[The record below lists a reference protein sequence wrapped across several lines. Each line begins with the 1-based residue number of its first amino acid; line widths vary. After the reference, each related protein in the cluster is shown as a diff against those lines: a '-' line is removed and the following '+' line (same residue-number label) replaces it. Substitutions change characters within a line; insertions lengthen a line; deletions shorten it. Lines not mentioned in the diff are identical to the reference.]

1 MTTARALS
9 IGFVGNVVTNPFGKM
24 AGRLA
29 DLATVSCEHLP
40 IGQIEQ
46 VLAGPAA
53 ADVLIVHLDHR
64 WFFDVA
70 PDEAAVARARGL
82 AELVSARLARA
93 PGTIILNTV
102 PFVPVSSVE
111 SDLHDQL
118 AALARVNAVLFDLA
132 RAQERVSVVD
142 AAGALALLGFA
153 NAFRERNRYMYQMP
167 YAPAA
172 VDALNARYADAVAA
186 RLRARRKVVV
196 VDADNTLWGGV
207 VGEDGVENLEV
218 DSDYPGIVH
227 TQLQRQLLRL
237 KGLGILL
244 CAVTKNNEE
253 DFRAVFAQRAMPL
266 RLDDFV
272 AYRSSWSE
280 KSENIR
286 DIAATLNLGLDSFV
300 FLDDNPFEIEE
311 VRARLPGVECHLF
324 DRTRPEQALTL
335 LDAIASLR
343 ARNVTAEDLAKT
355 EQYRGEAQRQ
365 ELQRSAASMD
375 DYLASLEIRV
385 HVARNNPGSLRR
397 VTQLINKTNQFNLT
411 TRRYTED
418 EVATAMQEGGVYAAR
433 VVDRFGDMGIV
444 GVAIVRGGELET
456 FLMSCRALGRRIEAQ
471 FLRHV
476 CHQEGDRE
484 LKAQYRPSA
493 KNRMVE
499 TFLDDNGFEP
509 LSAGPEGKTYR
520 LTRGP
525 DDTPY
530 IHIVAE

>member
-1 MTTARALS
+1 M
-9 IGFVGNVVTNPFGKM
+9 
-24 AGRLA
+24 
-29 DLATVSCEHLP
+29 
-40 IGQIEQ
+40 
-46 VLAGPAA
+46 
-53 ADVLIVHLDHR
+53 
-64 WFFDVA
+64 
-70 PDEAAVARARGL
+70 
-82 AELVSARLARA
+82 
-93 PGTIILNTV
+93 
-102 PFVPVSSVE
+102 
-111 SDLHDQL
+111 
-118 AALARVNAVLFDLA
+118 
-132 RAQERVSVVD
+132 
-142 AAGALALLGFA
+142 
-153 NAFRERNRYMYQMP
+153 
-167 YAPAA
+167 
-172 VDALNARYADAVAA
+172 
-186 RLRARRKVVV
+186 

-272 AYRSSWSE
+272 AYRSNWSE

-286 DIAATLNLGLDSFV
+286 DLAATLNLGLDSFV

-335 LDAIASLR
+335 LDGIASCAPGTSPPRIWPRPSSTAARRSGRSCSARPPRWTTTSPPSRSGFMSPATTR
-343 ARNVTAEDLAKT
+343 APCA
-355 EQYRGEAQRQ
+355 GH
-365 ELQRSAASMD
+365 AADQQDQPVQPD
-375 DYLASLEIRV
+375 D
-385 HVARNNPGSLRR
+385 
-397 VTQLINKTNQFNLT
+397 
-411 TRRYTED
+411 RRYTED

-456 FLMSCRALGRRIEAQ
+456 FLMSCRASGRRIEAQ
-471 FLRHV
+471 ILRHV
-476 CHQEGDRE
+476 CHQEGDRD

-509 LSAGPEGKTYR
+509 LSAGPRARRT
-520 LTRGP
+520 
-525 DDTPY
+525 D
-530 IHIVAE
+530 

>member
-1 MTTARALS
+1 M
-9 IGFVGNVVTNPFGKM
+9 
-24 AGRLA
+24 
-29 DLATVSCEHLP
+29 D
-40 IGQIEQ
+40 
-46 VLAGPAA
+46 
-53 ADVLIVHLDHR
+53 
-64 WFFDVA
+64 
-70 PDEAAVARARGL
+70 RARGL

-118 AALARVNAVLFDLA
+118 QALARVNAVLFDLA

-172 VDALNARYADAVAA
+172 VDALSERYADAVAA

-266 RLDDFV
+266 CLDDFV
-272 AYRSSWSE
+272 AYRSNWTE

-286 DIAATLNLGLDSFV
+286 DLAAALNLGLDSFI
-300 FLDDNPFEIEE
+300 FLDDN
-311 VRARLPGVECHLF
+311 RSRS
-324 DRTRPEQALTL
+324 R
-335 LDAIASLR
+335 
-343 ARNVTAEDLAKT
+343 
-355 EQYRGEAQRQ
+355 
-365 ELQRSAASMD
+365 RSA
-375 DYLASLEIRV
+375 
-385 HVARNNPGSLRR
+385 PGSRGRVPPVRPDAPRAGAHLSTGSRR
-397 VTQLINKTNQFNLT
+397 CAPGTSPPRIWP
-411 TRRYTED
+411 RPSS
-418 EVATAMQEGGVYAAR
+418 TAA
-433 VVDRFGDMGIV
+433 
-444 GVAIVRGGELET
+444 
-456 FLMSCRALGRRIEAQ
+456 
-471 FLRHV
+471 
-476 CHQEGDRE
+476 
-484 LKAQYRPSA
+484 RPSA
-493 KNRMVE
+493 RSC
-499 TFLDDNGFEP
+499 
-509 LSAGPEGKTYR
+509 SAPPPRWTSTSPPSRSGCTSPAT
-520 LTRGP
+520 TRAPCGGSRS
-525 DDTPY
+525 
-530 IHIVAE
+530 

>member
-118 AALARVNAVLFDLA
+118 DALARVNAVLFDLA

-196 VDADNTLWGGV
+196 VDLGAL
-207 VGEDGVENLEV
+207 
-218 DSDYPGIVH
+218 GIHLH

-272 AYRSSWSE
+272 AYRSNWSE

-335 LDAIASLR
+335 LDGIASLR

-418 EVATAMQEGGVYAAR
+418 EVATAMREGGVYAAR

-476 CHQEGDRE
+476 CHQEGDRD

-499 TFLDDNGFEP
+499 TFLDHNGFEP
-509 LSAGPEGKTYR
+509 LSAGPDGKTYR

>member
-1 MTTARALS
+1 MRSAS
-9 IGFVGNVVTNPFGKM
+9 
-24 AGRLA
+24 
-29 DLATVSCEHLP
+29 ATPTPSP
-40 IGQIEQ
+40 
-46 VLAGPAA
+46 
-53 ADVLIVHLDHR
+53 
-64 WFFDVA
+64 
-70 PDEAAVARARGL
+70 
-82 AELVSARLARA
+82 
-93 PGTIILNTV
+93 
-102 PFVPVSSVE
+102 
-111 SDLHDQL
+111 
-118 AALARVNAVLFDLA
+118 
-132 RAQERVSVVD
+132 
-142 AAGALALLGFA
+142 
-153 NAFRERNRYMYQMP
+153 
-167 YAPAA
+167 
-172 VDALNARYADAVAA
+172 A

-272 AYRSSWSE
+272 AYRSNWTE

-286 DIAATLNLGLDSFV
+286 DLAAALNLGLDSFI

-335 LDAIASLR
+335 LDGIASLR

-375 DYLASLEIRV
+375 EYLASLEIRV

-418 EVATAMQEGGVYAAR
+418 EVATAMREGGVYAAR

-471 FLRHV
+471 ILRHV
-476 CHQEGDRE
+476 CQQEGDRD

-499 TFLDDNGFEP
+499 SFLDDNGFEP

>member
-9 IGFVGNVVTNPFGKM
+9 IGFVGNVVTNPFGKV
-24 AGRLA
+24 ASRLV
-29 DLATVSCEHLP
+29 DLATVSVEHFP

-46 VLAGPAA
+46 VLTGPASV
-53 ADVLIVHLDHR
+53 DVLVIHLDHR

-70 PDEAAVARARGL
+70 PDEASVARARGL
-82 AELVSARLARA
+82 AELVAARLART

-118 AALARVNAVLFDLA
+118 ETLARINAVLFDLA
-132 RAQERVSVVD
+132 RSQERVSVID
-142 AAGALALLGFA
+142 AAGTLANLGFA
-153 NAFRERNRYMYQMP
+153 NALRERNRYMYQMP

-172 VDALNARYADAVAA
+172 VDALVERYADAVAA

-253 DFRAVFAQRAMPL
+253 DFQAVFAQRAMPL
-266 RLDDFV
+266 RLEDFV
-272 AYRSSWSE
+272 AYRSNWSE

-286 DIAATLNLGLDSFV
+286 DLAATLNLGLDSFI

-324 DRTRPEQALTL
+324 DRTRPELAMAL
-335 LDAIASLR
+335 LDGIASLR

-365 ELQRSAASMD
+365 ELQRSTASMD
-375 DYLASLEIRV
+375 EYLASLEIRV
-385 HVARNNPGSLRR
+385 HIARNNPGALRR
-397 VTQLINKTNQFNLT
+397 VTQLINKTNQFNLA

-418 EVATAMQEGGVYAAR
+418 EVATAMREGSVYAAR

-444 GVAIVRGGELET
+444 GVAIVRNGALET
-456 FLMSCRALGRRIEAQ
+456 FLMSCRALGRRIESQ
-471 FLRHV
+471 VLRYV
-476 CHQEGDRE
+476 CQQEADPE
-484 LKAQYRPSA
+484 LRAHFRPSA

-499 TFLDDNGFEP
+499 TFLDENGFA
-509 LSAGPEGKTYR
+509 LIGSGPEGKDYR

-525 DDTPY
+525 DDTAY

>member
-9 IGFVGNVVTNPFGKM
+9 LGFVGNVVTDPFGKV

-29 DLATVSCEHLP
+29 GLAEVACEHFP

-46 VLAGPAA
+46 VLAGSAA
-53 ADVLIVHLDHR
+53 VDALIVHLDHR

-82 AELVSARLARA
+82 AALVSARLERM
-93 PGTIILNTV
+93 PGAVILNTV

-111 SDLHDQL
+111 GDLHDQIV
-118 AALARVNAVLFDLA
+118 ALGRLNAVLFDLA
-132 RAQERVSVVD
+132 RASERVSVVD
-142 AAGALALLGFA
+142 AAGALSTLGFA
-153 NAFRERNRYMYQMP
+153 SAFRERNRYLYQMP

-172 VDALNARYADAVAA
+172 VDALVDRYADAIAV

-218 DSDYPGIVH
+218 DTDYPGIVH
-227 TQLQRQLLRL
+227 TQFQRQLLRL

-253 DFRAVFAQRAMPL
+253 DFRSVFAQRAMPL

-272 AYRSSWSE
+272 AYRSDWSE
-280 KSENIR
+280 KSDNIR
-286 DIAATLNLGLDSFV
+286 DLAGTLNLGLDSFV

-335 LDAIASLR
+335 LDGIASLR
-343 ARNVTAEDLAKT
+343 ARSVTAEDLSKT

-375 DYLASLEIRV
+375 EYLASLDIRL

-418 EVATAMQEGGVYAAR
+418 EVAIAMREGGVYAAR

-444 GVAIVRGGELET
+444 GVAIVRDGVLET
-456 FLMSCRALGRRIEAQ
+456 FLMSCRALGRRIESQ
-471 FLRHV
+471 VLRHV
-476 CHQEGDRE
+476 CRAEADGGLR
-484 LKAQYRPSA
+484 ARYRPSA

-499 TFLDDNGFEP
+499 TFLDANGFA
-509 LSAGPEGKTYR
+509 LVGSGPEGKDYR

-525 DDTPY
+525 DDTAY
-530 IHIVAE
+530 IHTIAD